1 MNEEGDIICGL
12 GCNKCIFLKVVLFE
26 DSRHKQ
32 KYEHWNSIRNTWRK
46 SSLTYLL
53 RSQPLEL

>member
-32 KYEHWNSIRNTWRK
+32 KYKH
-46 SSLTYLL
+46 
-53 RSQPLEL
+53 